1 MIVVGDV
8 VYDLLVEMR
17 ESLAFGTDTRARMHG
32 CAGGAGANQAV
43 WLARR
48 GVETHFVGRVGNDV
62 FGHALVDELHENS
75 VIVHVSEDAEQPTGK
90 IVILVSAEGE
100 RSMVIDRGANLTL
113 HPDDLP
119 DILFQ
124 PGRHLHLSGYSFFE
138 DGTRRVALEA
148 LRRAR
153 AAGMTV
159 SLDPASV
166 SLLRDVGAARFLE
179 WTHGADLLFPN
190 LEEGTLLA
198 GTESIEGIAA
208 ALRASY
214 GAIIFKLGAG
224 GAIYADSR
232 TVVRLPAVPARV
244 VDTTGAGD
252 ALCAAFLA
260 AWLAHATPA
269 EALRQGLTL
278 AAQVVGRVGAR

>member
-1 MIVVGDV
+1 MVGDI

-17 ESLAFGTDTRARMHG
+17 EPLAFGTDTRARMHG

-48 GVETHFVGRVGNDV
+48 GVETHFVGRVGRDV
-62 FGHALVDELHENS
+62 FSHALVDELRENG
-75 VIVHVSEDAEQPTGK
+75 VIVHISEDAEQPTGK

-100 RSMVIDRGANLTL
+100 RSMIIDRGANLTL
-113 HPDDLP
+113 RPDDLP
-119 DILFQ
+119 AALFQ

-148 LRRAR
+148 QRRAR

-190 LEEGTLLA
+190 LEEGALLT
-198 GTESIEGIAA
+198 GIESPEAIATALCA
-208 ALRASY
+208 AY
-214 GAIIFKLGAG
+214 GAVALKLGAG
-224 GAIYADSR
+224 GAIYADGGA
-232 TVVRLPAVPARV
+232 VVHLPAVPASV

-269 EALRQGLTL
+269 EALQQGLAL
-278 AAQVVGRVGAR
+278 AAQVVERVGAR